1 MSDVSRDTLGPG
13 RTLRSVESD
22 PGACTVARQVQH
34 RDQHMRLWD
43 RVRQKRSRPTDG
55 ISDNID
61 MLKAYGRGMDSA
73 SAQATR
79 KGRSSLPGCS
89 DLRGGEGVRTVGR
102 LHPGQ
107 RLLKQRPKTQC
118 ENVGSSMAPAIRECS
133 LRLLCHAWNCAGRF
147 WSAGTLGGPIGQ
159 RTSCSPSTTS
169 PSSVPWSRAVC
180 VRVLLR
186 FPTVGQ
192 SRHTDSVARR
202 APP

>member
-1 MSDVSRDTLGPG
+1 MIHWVLA
-13 RTLRSVESD
+13 D

-118 ENVGSSMAPAIRECS
+118 ENAGSSMAPAIRECS

-147 WSAGTLGGPIGQ
+147 WSAGTLGGPSANGH
-159 RTSCSPSTTS
+159 
-169 PSSVPWSRAVC
+169 RAARLPLLLRRC
-180 VRVLLR
+180 LGPVRFVR